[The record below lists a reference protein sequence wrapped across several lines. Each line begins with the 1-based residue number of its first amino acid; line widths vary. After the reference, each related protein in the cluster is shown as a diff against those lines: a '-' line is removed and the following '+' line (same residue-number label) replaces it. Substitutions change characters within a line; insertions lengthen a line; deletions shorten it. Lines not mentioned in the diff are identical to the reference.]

1 DTYANTLR
9 SLRWIT
15 SFPCPQP
22 HGLRT
27 GNVQNVAPARSEE
40 DDEAFIAQFKKVRN
54 KMEPPSQDLLGGS
67 AVNTDAD

>member
-1 DTYANTLR
+1 M
-9 SLRWIT
+9 
-15 SFPCPQP
+15 
-22 HGLRT
+22 
-27 GNVQNVAPARSEE
+27 QNVAPARSKE